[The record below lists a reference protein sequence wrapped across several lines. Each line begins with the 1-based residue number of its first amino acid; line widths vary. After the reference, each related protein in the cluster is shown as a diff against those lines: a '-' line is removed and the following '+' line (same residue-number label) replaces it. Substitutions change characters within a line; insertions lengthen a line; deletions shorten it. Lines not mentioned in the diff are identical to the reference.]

1 MTTKGKSFKHKID
14 SKINSLSKSD
24 NPQRDAKKLEMKS
37 MMEELLPLSVEEK
50 TLKLR
55 EFVNS
60 L

>member
-1 MTTKGKSFKHKID
+1 MHFMTMKVQFE
-14 SKINSLSKSD
+14 SLSDEEK
-24 NPQRDAKKLEMKS
+24 DAKRLEMKL

-50 TLKLR
+50 TQKLR